1 MNNLVPSYWG
11 RPLEHY
17 LSDYMLWGAVTVD
30 SLMSSDNLTMIDEFR
45 DNIDRVSAIA
55 SGDPDM
61 SNQVSVSTLRSLHR
75 MPYKPETYVH
85 MANPPLISGCIKLM
99 ASIRGSGKPSPFS
112 YELGYLSFR
121 LVEICLGACLLDNH
135 RVLAFKTRSPLCKPN
150 LVPPVVEELST
161 HAGGGGRESYNCVL
175 GWSFCPDHATA
186 DYPLIISLS
195 DTRLLMELLYSDR
208 KLFLEA
214 MRATHAIAGNLS
226 ALVFL
231 FWRYVNYQ
239 RLLQGQLL
247 SKKLRIPMLEIFY
260 RCWVVSSTD
269 QHAAFSHMY
278 LCDKDQWPPWN
289 ELLHKVDP
297 EDSRELVRAFT
308 GHFVAANKFTF
319 SDPITVSVLDIPNA
333 LYFLAYRIVP
343 ESEDLVGAFVETM
356 IQRLWCAIA
365 DREES
370 NELLIDSISTSLVWL
385 RTILQQFHNTWETNT
400 MPLSNI
406 VLAMV
411 NSELLPLVGR
421 AMLLLEPF
429 QSLDR
434 QTPDLV
440 KRSKIMAAS
449 RLLFEGISQ
458 VVPRDFLEMAFL
470 HTLPVYWQVSRQMEF
485 MSLVVFPEDIYPRRV
500 RRGFYTVCVE
510 IWNALCHSIADSQSR
525 QGQGGVC
532 ANPRC
537 PSPWDSGRNGV
548 CVFALL
554 GNILLYASMSS
565 NHD

>member
-1 MNNLVPSYWG
+1 
-11 RPLEHY
+11 
-17 LSDYMLWGAVTVD
+17 
-30 SLMSSDNLTMIDEFR
+30 
-45 DNIDRVSAIA
+45 
-55 SGDPDM
+55 
-61 SNQVSVSTLRSLHR
+61 
-75 MPYKPETYVH
+75 
-85 MANPPLISGCIKLM
+85 
-99 ASIRGSGKPSPFS
+99 
-112 YELGYLSFR
+112 
-121 LVEICLGACLLDNH
+121 
-135 RVLAFKTRSPLCKPN
+135 
-150 LVPPVVEELST
+150 
-161 HAGGGGRESYNCVL
+161 
-175 GWSFCPDHATA
+175 
-186 DYPLIISLS
+186 
-195 DTRLLMELLYSDR
+195 MELLYSDR

-308 GHFVAANKFTF
+308 GHFVAANEFTF

-333 LYFLAYRIVP
+333 LYFLGYRIVP

-356 IQRLWCAIA
+356 IRRLWCAIA

-500 RRGFYTVCVE
+500 KEAFVPTHDARALGFRKERRMRVRVAREYIIVRLDVK
-510 IWNALCHSIADSQSR
+510 QSR
-525 QGQGGVC
+525 LGPIVLCSQYPILKRQ
-532 ANPRC
+532 C
-537 PSPWDSGRNGV
+537 PSHEISTPYDPVFIVMYSGNTPATG
-548 CVFALL
+548 
-554 GNILLYASMSS
+554 IIPP
-565 NHD
+565 